1 MWMYVGTYTNKGS
14 KGIYGLELDESTGK
28 MSEPKLIVETPNP
41 SFLAHSTKGDRL
53 YAACDPG
60 QFGGKRGGGVA
71 AFAVDGKT
79 RGLTPLNNQP
89 SGKGGNCFVAVHPEN
104 RYALTADYGDA
115 LVDLLPIN
123 ADGTLQPSAAK
134 VHHEGSGP
142 NKGRQEKAHAHSFYA
157 APIGPFALS
166 CDLGTD
172 EVIIYRVND
181 QPLGLTRHGAFK
193 VAPGSGPRHL
203 TFSNDRRF
211 VYVINEL
218 DNTIDV
224 LKWDADAG
232 TLSPFQR
239 VQTLP
244 AEFHGTSSAAEI
256 CQHPSGAFV
265 YASNRGHDSI
275 AVFHV
280 DRDTGM
286 LSPAGHTPVGGKQP
300 RHFSVDPSGRFLVA
314 ASQQSDNITAFRI
327 DAEHGTLTATGGE
340 VTLSQPVCVVFQPT

>member
-28 MSEPKLIVETPNP
+28 LSEPKLIVETPNP
-41 SFLAHSTKGDRL
+41 SFLALSTKGDHL

-60 QFGGKRGGGVA
+60 QFDGKRGGGVA
-71 AFAVDGKT
+71 AFAVDAST
-79 RGLTPLNNQP
+79 RALTPLNAQP
-89 SGKGGNCFVAVHPEN
+89 SGKSGNCFVALHPET

-115 LVDLLPIN
+115 IVDLLPIN
-123 ADGTLQPSAAK
+123 TDGSLQPSAAK
-134 VHHEGSGP
+134 DHHEGSGP

-157 APIGPFALS
+157 VPTGPFALS

-181 QPLGLTRHGAFK
+181 QPPGLARHGAFK

-211 VYVINEL
+211 VYVVNEL

-224 LKWDADAG
+224 LKWDATAG
-232 TLSPFQR
+232 TLSALQR
-239 VQTLP
+239 VPTLP
-244 AEFHGTSSAAEI
+244 SEFKGESSAAEI

-265 YASNRGHDSI
+265 YAGNRGHDSI

-280 DRDTGM
+280 DRDTGL
-286 LSPAGHTPVGGKQP
+286 LSPAGHMPVGGKHP
-300 RHFSVDPSGRFLVA
+300 RHFTVDPSGRFLIVA
-314 ASQQSDNITAFRI
+314 NQQADNLVAFRI
-327 DAEHGTLTATGGE
+327 DPEHGTLTPTGGE
-340 VTLSQPVCVVFQPT
+340 ATLSQPVCVIVLP